1 MAAAKRLERT
11 VRVVLCLAGISAA
24 AGCGLSRQAQLEATA
39 KDWCMTIRASQ
50 IIPVYPLTQ
59 DLQPGD
65 VYLVQTTVDRQQEV
79 YKAKGFLPLDNH
91 LVRLQPTGYDPFYEQ
106 SFFVHCSDTTV
117 MPARWGYTNYGAV
130 SWTPAPGA
138 AFPTYSFSVRQGA
151 GLNLAVPVSG
161 VPIGMSLMGTR
172 AADGS
177 VSIKEAR
184 TMGVDTVSLYRDL
197 NRWAELH
204 ADFLRHYGPK
214 QGSATPR
221 NFLRVITRVYST
233 GSVTVAL
240 SDARSAAGGL
250 DAGVPRPVDLL
261 TPQAPRDHARVPQQT
276 LEDYRSRLSSI
287 NAMLAETGQPSRQSG
302 SNAELG
308 TDEADAKTKAK
319 QEAIDTDM
327 RARRDRVEKAEA
339 ELKRSREAAA
349 GPQKDVAAAQQQLAT
364 AEEEL
369 RVATTQ
375 PAQDAAKEKIAAAMA
390 ALAERQAAAAEPLR
404 NLAAATGTAEVA
416 RNALAAAA
424 AIAPGGSLRVTAA
437 SSRFISMQEQFDPPL
452 IIGYLAF
459 DVPIMADGLI
469 GAPVPT
475 QAQIDA
481 DARAAE
487 FKPEDVVRALFR
499 DGLDNDAYDTLAEF
513 AATDP
518 GARDAVAALDA
529 LAAPV
534 PDRYMK
540 YELTD
545 TPGLVRQIEVVAPA
559 TRTYKTFKAHRA
571 AARASLDA
579 LGTTMKVDPFKV
591 SWQQNVLAVPR
602 DSERWKLLLDE
613 CRESSRLLGDEQVL
627 AAHERECQRAGAEY
641 LRLKVAAT
649 RTK

>member
-1 MAAAKRLERT
+1 MAAAKRLET
-11 VRVVLCLAGISAA
+11 PARVVVCLAGISAA
-24 AGCGLSRQAQLEATA
+24 AGCGMSRQAQLEATA

-59 DLQPGD
+59 DVQPGD

-106 SFFVHCSDTTV
+106 SFFVNNSDKTV

-161 VPIGMSLMGTR
+161 VPVGMSLMGTR

-184 TMGVDTVSLYRDL
+184 TIGVDTVSLHRDL
-197 NRWAELH
+197 NRWAELN

-240 SDARSAAGGL
+240 SDARSVAGGV

-261 TPQAPRDHARVPQQT
+261 TPQAPRDHAGVPQQT
-276 LEDYRSRLSSI
+276 LEDYRSRLTSI
-287 NAMLAETGQPSRQSG
+287 NAMLAETEQPSRLSG
-302 SNAELG
+302 SNAGLG
-308 TDEADAKTKAK
+308 ADEVDAKTKAK
-319 QEAIDTDM
+319 MEAI
-327 RARRDRVEKAEA
+327 RAQIEKRVAELNVAEA
-339 ELKRSREAAA
+339 EVKKKADAAA
-349 GPQKDVAAAQQQLAT
+349 EQQMDVAEAQRQLA
-364 AEEEL
+364 
-369 RVATTQ
+369 
-375 PAQDAAKEKIAAAMA
+375 AAKEALDNATSASAAADA
-390 ALAERQAAAAEPLR
+390 KAIVEAAERTLHRKQAAAAEPLKE
-404 NLAAATGTAEVA
+404 LAAATGTAEVA

-424 AIAPGGSLRVTAA
+424 SMAPGGSLRLTAA
-437 SSRFISMQEQFDPPL
+437 SSRFISMQEEFDPPL

-459 DVPIMADGLI
+459 DVPILADGTI

-481 DARAAE
+481 GARAAE
-487 FKPEDVVRALFR
+487 FKPEDVVRGMFP
-499 DGLDNDAYDTLAEF
+499 DGLDNEAYDTLAES
-513 AATDP
+513 AVDDP
-518 GARDAVAALDA
+518 QAREAVAALDA
-529 LAAPV
+529 LAKHV
-534 PDRYMK
+534 PGRYVA
-540 YELTD
+540 YRTEE
-545 TPGLVRQIEVVAPA
+545 PGILSEKDVEVQSA
-559 TRTYKTFKAHRA
+559 TYKTFKAYRGVARSSSDALKRALQREAVKITVDQQPTEVSKGSGRWERLQKDRA
-571 AARASLDA
+571 AYQRFLDDVALQRAHEAACARA
-579 LGTTMKVDPFKV
+579 G
-591 SWQQNVLAVPR
+591 R
-602 DSERWKLLLDE
+602 
-613 CRESSRLLGDEQVL
+613 
-627 AAHERECQRAGAEY
+627 EY
-641 LRLKVAAT
+641 LRLIVADASA
-649 RTK
+649 K